1 MPEKER
7 QSIVSPLPPRR
18 CPECGAMAVYR
29 ETIDYRTGFK
39 YEGHLHEFEVHGIS
53 VNKCRDCG
61 HIGLPNTAL
70 DEITEAFRSHVN
82 LLTAE
87 EIRQRLEALRLTQKD
102 FAELLG
108 VAQETVSRWL
118 TNVQI
123 QTRSLDRLMR
133 LFFKSPELRKELAE
147 MNGAGTVSGEQTPS
161 GNRAA
166 SVHGRIQN
174 GVVVL
179 QPDASLPEGAE
190 VTVVVG

>member
-1 MPEKER
+1 M
-7 QSIVSPLPPRR
+7 
-18 CPECGAMAVYR
+18 
-29 ETIDYRTGFK
+29 
-39 YEGHLHEFEVHGIS
+39 
-53 VNKCRDCG
+53 
-61 HIGLPNTAL
+61 
-70 DEITEAFRSHVN
+70 
-82 LLTAE
+82 
-87 EIRQRLEALRLTQKD
+87 
-102 FAELLG
+102 LG